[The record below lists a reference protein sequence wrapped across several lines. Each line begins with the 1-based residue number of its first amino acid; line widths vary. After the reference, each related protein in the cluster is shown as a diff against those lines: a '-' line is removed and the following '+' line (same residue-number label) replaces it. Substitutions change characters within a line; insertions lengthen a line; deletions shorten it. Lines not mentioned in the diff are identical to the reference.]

1 MAYTTYV
8 YLILFLGSTFLL
20 YTVFPKKY
28 KWLVLLSAS
37 YLYYIAA
44 SRLWLI
50 VFLFMTTLTVYLSA
64 IWLDKIN
71 DLFQSVKKLLDRDQK
86 KSFKEKLLWQKKMV
100 MILMLL
106 INIGTLAFL
115 KYFNFFGDVLNFAL
129 LDHMNMHIPML
140 KLFLPLGISFYTL
153 QAVSYVIDVYRGT
166 FKADKNFGRVLL
178 FVCFFPQIIE
188 GPIGRYDKLAGQLYE
203 GHSFDYDKFMK
214 GLQLMLWGLIK
225 IMVIADRA
233 GIFVGNVFE
242 KIYDAD
248 GSIILLGVL
257 LYTIQLYAD
266 FSGCMDLVKGIGQL
280 FGIEMADNFRR
291 PFFSTSVNEFWRRWH
306 ITLGAWL
313 RDYIFYPISLSKF
326 FANLS
331 AKAKKNFGDFLA
343 KFLPSAFALFFV
355 WFINGLW
362 HGAEVKYIVYGL
374 YYYVVMMLGLLFEP
388 LFVKIINAL
397 HINRKS
403 KPYFVFQVIRTFLLV
418 NLGMLIFRANTLF
431 DAWYALCAIF
441 SKFNGDIFATSV
453 LSYKLHI
460 YDFVVIAIGAVTL
473 FIVGVLQEKGHH
485 LRDEIAKRNIVIR
498 WTIYF
503 AALFI
508 LVIVGAYGEGYRVAD
523 FLYAQF

>member
-1 MAYTTYV
+1 MNFKENIF
-8 YLILFLGSTFLL
+8 LIAFL
-20 YTVFPKKY
+20 PI
-28 KWLVLLSAS
+28 VLL
-37 YLYYIAA
+37 LYYILPKKARWGVLLA
-44 SRLWLI
+44 SSLI
-50 VFLFMTTLTVYLSA
+50 FYILSSGIFTFIMLGTSVTIYVA
-64 IWLDKIN
+64 GLLMQKIN
-71 DLFQSVKKLLDRDQK
+71 DNFKKQKSIEGITKEEKKLLK
-86 KSFKEKLLWQKKMV
+86 KKATNRKKLVVLAIV
-100 MILMLL
+100 IINFGLL
-106 INIGTLAFL
+106 LTL
-115 KYFNFFGDVLNFAL
+115 KYGNFFLGMVNNIFGTA
-129 LDHMNMHIPML
+129 IPPL
-140 KLFLPLGISFYTL
+140 SLILPLGISFYTL

-166 FKADKNFGRVLL
+166 CKADKNFGRVLL

-266 FSGCMDLVKGIGQL
+266 FSGCMDLVKGMGQL

-388 LFVKIINAL
+388 LFVKITNAL
-397 HINRKS
+397 HISRKS

-460 YDFVVIAIGAVTL
+460 YDFVVIAIGAVAL
-473 FIVGVLQEKGHH
+473 FIVGVLQERGHH
-485 LRDEIAKRNIVIR
+485 LRDEIAKKNIVIR
-498 WTIYF
+498 WIIYF
-503 AALFI
+503 VALFI
-508 LVIVGAYGEGYRVAD
+508 LIIVGAYGEGYRVAD